1 MISEE
6 ASRLLAEM
14 LEGVVTEGSGKK
26 AYIEGYKVG
35 GKTGTAQKY
44 EDGRIA
50 AGKYV
55 SSFIGFFPSD
65 DPQYLA
71 LITVDEPQ
79 GTYYGSAVAAPAARA
94 VFEDII
100 AIKNIQPYE

>member
-1 MISEE
+1 M
-6 ASRLLAEM
+6 LAEM
-14 LEGVVTEGSGKK
+14 LEGVVTEGSGKN

-44 EDGRIA
+44 EDGKIA
-50 AGKYV
+50 VGKYV

-65 DPQYLA
+65 APEYLA

-79 GTYYGSAVAAPAARA
+79 GAYYGSTVAAPAAKS
-94 VFEDII
+94 VFESIS
-100 AIKNIQPYE
+100 ALKNIRPYE